1 MIKELLGVV
10 ERFDTRPLLVTF
22 TALSFATYN
31 RHGAL
36 LLVDPFNWY
45 SLCLIFFIFA
55 AYLSI
60 YLWVLSIHNLN
71 FGLKQNDIL
80 NWGLLIGCT
89 ILAFC
94 ILVIF
99 SYLSSHPQ
107 GLTFTLLSKPAF
119 IQVCSLFL
127 LALETIK
134 IKRMK

>member
-94 ILVIF
+94 ILVFIF
-99 SYLSSHPQ
+99 VITSSRPHFYATFETSIYPSL
-107 GLTFTLLSKPAF
+107 LTISPSFRDYKN
-119 IQVCSLFL
+119 
-127 LALETIK
+127 
-134 IKRMK
+134 